1 MQFTEINPYQALE
14 LPGNIQSVIQHNMY
28 SEPDC
33 DITIASNKAIP
44 NIRWN
49 NSILEVAYTK
59 NSSTLKKYYKCKY
72 LELYNPDYALKNLD
86 SSSDLYSEDIHQ
98 GILRS
103 KDIEIIWGKLP
114 PNLNSLRQAIFDY
127 VVNKHDGLVYS
138 KEYHWP
144 RAFVYCLQI
153 LEAYGAISYYRFM
166 QPLHCK
172 NYDLVT
178 ACEIP
183 NKLSTNLIANQA
195 QVLTTVVSKAKKE
208 IEEMGASL
216 TTLSSL
222 RDCLDS
228 HPDIAPLLEGICL
241 LVLAALAKPER
252 YRSWIH
258 P

>member
-1 MQFTEINPYQALE
+1 MQFVEINPYQALE
-14 LPGNIQSVIQHNMY
+14 LPGDVQSVIQHNMY

-33 DITIASNKAIP
+33 GVTIASNKAMP
-44 NIRWN
+44 NLRWN
-49 NSILEVAYTK
+49 NSVLEVTYTK
-59 NSSTLKKYYKCKY
+59 YSSTLKKYYKCKY
-72 LELYNPDYALKNLD
+72 LEMYNPDYALKDLD
-86 SSSDLYSEDIHQ
+86 ASSNLYSEYVHQ

-114 PNLNSLRQAIFDY
+114 PNLTSLRQAIFDY
-127 VVNKHDGLVYS
+127 VVNKHDGLAYS

-144 RAFVYCLQI
+144 RAFLYCLQL

-172 NYDLVT
+172 NYDLVS

-183 NKLSTNLIANQA
+183 NTLPTNLIAKQA
-195 QVLTTVVSKAKKE
+195 QVLITVVGKAKKE
-208 IEEMGASL
+208 IEDMKSSL

-228 HPDIAPLLEGICL
+228 NQDIAPLLEGICL
-241 LVLAALAKPER
+241 LILAALAKPER
-252 YRSWIH
+252 YRTWIH
-258 P
+258 L